1 MKKEIIMGKK
11 SLGMSDIPIFE
22 ENDDRLDMRKYVDG
36 LVEFV
41 KDCCTPMSIALQGD
55 WGTGKTSFINRM
67 QKRLDEKDNEIV
79 TVYFNTW
86 QYSQFN
92 MSDSLYYSFVQCIVN
107 CIEAKRPEQSAKV
120 KKILTS
126 LGKIFLDITKQIVEN
141 KIGCNLNIV
150 GEELNELR
158 SEKMENIKKLKEDY
172 RNLINETAGNDGRV
186 IIFID
191 DLDRLNPEIAVALL
205 ETIKLFMDVEKSVFV
220 LAIDYDVVVRG
231 VQAKY
236 GKDMD
241 DEKCRSFFDKI
252 IQLPFRMPTENY
264 KIKKL
269 LEKNDQQSNFEGYT
283 DILGTLIE
291 STLGSS
297 PRTFKRIINS
307 YELLKIVER
316 KKDDPYEETLLLI
329 NLILQMYSYESYLSF
344 LENECN
350 DEGSF
355 NKFRE
360 KYETEEIQPVFEA
373 LDSIMKK
380 SKKGKK
386 VIEDFWNEI
395 NASSEIM
402 SLVTNNQESKVKTK
416 VTKIHICGNEK
427 LVSSGAEAIC
437 LTVQDILN
445 KFPDKIDDIVNRYDT
460 SITTDESKT
469 ISRFESKKE
478 IKVNNYPQRIY
489 VGVHSG
495 LFDKIRLVKNILSFV
510 GGLDDDV
517 KWYDGDRR
525 IL

>member
-1 MKKEIIMGKK
+1 MKKEIKMGKK

-67 QKRLDEKDNEIV
+67 QKRLDKEDGEIV

-107 CIEAKRPEQSAKV
+107 CIEVKRPEQSAKV

-141 KIGCNLNIV
+141 KTGCNLNIV

-158 SEKMENIKKLKEDY
+158 SEKMENITKLKEDY

-395 NASSEIM
+395 NASSEMM
-402 SLVTNNQESKVKTK
+402 SLVTNTQGSKVTTK
-416 VTKIHICGNEK
+416 VTKISVFGNEK
-427 LVSSGAEAIC
+427 FVNSGVEAMC
-437 LTVQDILN
+437 LTVEGILN
-445 KFPDKIDDIVNRYDT
+445 KYPNKIDDIINKYDT

-478 IKVNNYPQRIY
+478 IKVDTYQEKIY

-495 LFDKIRLVKNILSFV
+495 LLDKIKLVKNILSFV
-510 GGLDDDV
+510 GESDDYV
-517 KWYDGDRR
+517 KWYDVDRR